1 MVWSAYTESLAKH
14 GLQGEAF
21 TTRLWVPPASIRVRG
36 CVILTHYCKTLI
48 EGGADVIAQPARSG
62 KIGLSCVEEFV
73 SLGHQGPMRVLRRVE
88 GEERGEES
96 RDWGATTGG
105 VVGKIQRVCCRCCL
119 RLRRY

>member
-1 MVWSAYTESLAKH
+1 M
-14 GLQGEAF
+14 
-21 TTRLWVPPASIRVRG
+21 PPASIRVRG
-36 CVILTHYCKTLI
+36 RVILPHYCDTLI
-48 EGGADVIAQPARSG
+48 EGGADIIAQPAGSG